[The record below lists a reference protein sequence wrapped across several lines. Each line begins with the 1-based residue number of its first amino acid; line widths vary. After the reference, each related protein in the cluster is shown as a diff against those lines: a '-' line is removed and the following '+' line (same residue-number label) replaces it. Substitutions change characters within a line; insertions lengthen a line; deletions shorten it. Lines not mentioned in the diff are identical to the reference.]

1 MSPNKCLCLVPVC
14 FFSGIEHELSLPL
27 SSSHSDMAQF
37 RLRTIS
43 MGATLRALRSQ
54 TGSARP
60 LLHCHDLLL
69 RHRDGQRFPDGLH
82 YPLLYGVLRCS
93 AYNLYWWC
101 FCGYMESCATWECH
115 CWLCVG
121 CCWWPGELRICFLLT
136 SLDEIVTYDGFKVFG
151 PIVGGWIMVSG
162 FSWRWTEYVSIPNI
176 IGTILC

>member
-1 MSPNKCLCLVPVC
+1 
-14 FFSGIEHELSLPL
+14 
-27 SSSHSDMAQF
+27 
-37 RLRTIS
+37 
-43 MGATLRALRSQ
+43 
-54 TGSARP
+54 
-60 LLHCHDLLL
+60 
-69 RHRDGQRFPDGLH
+69 
-82 YPLLYGVLRCS
+82 
-93 AYNLYWWC
+93 
-101 FCGYMESCATWECH
+101 MESCATWECH